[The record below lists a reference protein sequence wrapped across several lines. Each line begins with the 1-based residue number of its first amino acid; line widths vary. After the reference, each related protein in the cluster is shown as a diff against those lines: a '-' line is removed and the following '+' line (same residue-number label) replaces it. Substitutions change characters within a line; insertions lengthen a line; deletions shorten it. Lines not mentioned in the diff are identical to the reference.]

1 MSNTSV
7 FELALVALALSSTVW
22 VLGIQAIGLLRSM
35 PRARFLGLQMSL
47 VRVWA
52 RALAGITA
60 VVAALAVARAGL
72 HHAWPAV
79 VACGAALACAL
90 WAVPRALRSGGA
102 AIRADEGEA
111 MTSGGFLADGG
122 GEVTRTWHRVVL
134 ACTAA
139 VVAGLVFDAHTLLH
153 GAERDH
159 HDHEASAVTASA
171 AQAGARVLLDRVT
184 VENVGRLEREAA
196 AVLAAGGA
204 GDVTSLRA
212 AWNRI
217 FEQCTTQG
225 EAHARLHVFLAPLVG
240 VVARTGT
247 GEETQRR
254 DAVREL
260 LRALGQ
266 FDATFAAAP

>member
-1 MSNTSV
+1 MNHLAAL
-7 FELALVALALSSTVW
+7 ELAAVALALSSTVW

-52 RALAGITA
+52 RALAGVTA
-60 VVAALAVARAGL
+60 IVAALAVARAGV
-72 HHAWPAV
+72 HHTWPAV
-79 VACGAALACAL
+79 TAFGAALACAL

-102 AIRADEGEA
+102 AMRADEGAA

-139 VVAGLVFDAHTLLH
+139 VVAGLVLDARTLLH
-153 GAERDH
+153 GAENEH
-159 HDHEASAVTASA
+159 HDHAASAVTVPTER
-171 AQAGARVLLDRVT
+171 AGARVVLDRVT

-204 GDVTSLRA
+204 GDVTSLRV

-217 FEQCTTQG
+217 FEQCTTRG

-240 VVARTGT
+240 VVERAGSSEGT
-247 GEETQRR
+247 ERR

-260 LRALGQ
+260 LRALGR
-266 FDATFAAAP
+266 FDASFTAAQ